1 MAYHTKTDKAT
12 LFRYAD
18 MLTWHFLLKDSLDL
32 IIKSSKNNF
41 VIKNNFGTFLVIF
54 LEVVKHEAEKSVK
67 IGQIVVKLQTAVALV
82 LYNLQ

>member
-1 MAYHTKTDKAT
+1 
-12 LFRYAD
+12 
-18 MLTWHFLLKDSLDL
+18 
-32 IIKSSKNNF
+32 

-54 LEVVKHEAEKSVK
+54 LEVVKNEAEKSVK